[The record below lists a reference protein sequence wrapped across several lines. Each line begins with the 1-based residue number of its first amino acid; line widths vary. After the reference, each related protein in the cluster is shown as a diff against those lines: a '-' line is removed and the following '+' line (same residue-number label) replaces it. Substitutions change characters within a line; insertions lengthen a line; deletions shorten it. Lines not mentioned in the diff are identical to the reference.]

1 MPKARTRSSSPAPA
15 AGSKPSPV
23 PPPTPV
29 ASPEEER
36 QAIVATLQKMGFAA
50 ISRRGPSPWEGADL
64 WVRSSRN
71 RSVLPVL
78 VERVDPPSI
87 EERTRRLLERWS
99 QGLRLTATPQQGGSS
114 ILVVDSDSSAELAS
128 RGMVAASPLPLSL
141 AVSRTRILV
150 HPRRTG
156 EAVSA
161 PHWHRLRLPPRV
173 VLMLATGALVG
184 LAERAEQAEAGET
197 GGAAPI
203 DVEGMFRA
211 LRSVFSID
219 VEGSFGVTREEDA
232 MFLMYQL
239 ALKETY
245 APGDQGASLH
255 ELVNN
260 PKGPGARLPWFA
272 I

>member
-1 MPKARTRSSSPAPA
+1 MPKVRTRSTP
-15 AGSKPSPV
+15 PV
-23 PPPTPV
+23 PSAPKPTAGRPV
-29 ASPEEER
+29 EDER
-36 QAIVATLQKMGFAA
+36 QALLTTLQKLGFAPTT
-50 ISRRGPSPWEGADL
+50 RRGPSPWDGADL

-78 VERVDPPSI
+78 VEGIQPPSH
-87 EERTRRLLERWS
+87 EERTRQLLERWS
-99 QGLRLTATPQQGGSS
+99 TGLRLTGSPSQESSS

-128 RGMVAASPLPLSL
+128 LGMVSASPVPLSL

-150 HPRRTG
+150 HPRRSG
-156 EAVSA
+156 EAAAASAPASA

-184 LAERAEQAEAGET
+184 LAERAQGEGSEEGG
-197 GGAAPI
+197 GGAVPI

-211 LRSVFSID
+211 LRQVFSID
-219 VEGSFGVTREEDA
+219 IEGSFGVTREEDA